1 LVLPAQEHL
10 QVLADTQLQKEQM
23 AEIAY
28 LVATLLSAVA
38 QEEHHTIRLAT
49 ALEIAAVLVAAA
61 LVIITE

>member
-28 LVATLLSAVA
+28 SVVIPLLVAA

-49 ALEIAAVLVAAA
+49 ALEMAAALVEAA